1 MKPYLIPIGKSKM
14 KTQSAKYEY
23 DNKKHIQFQIKN
35 VRVVTEIKIA
45 IFFQAMMSCNHYNRR
60 KFINEL

>member
-1 MKPYLIPIGKSKM
+1 MLCMY
-14 KTQSAKYEY
+14 KYEY

-60 KFINEL
+60 KFKNELLI